1 VAWIYLLVAGLFE
14 IGYTT
19 AIRYTD
25 GFTKIVPVA
34 IFVLCL
40 ALSLYCFERST
51 HGIPLGTAYAI
62 WGGIGV
68 AGTAIVGVVAY
79 QEPLT
84 AARAF
89 FILTLIGSIIG
100 LKLVTHP

>member
-1 VAWIYLLVAGLFE
+1 MAWIYLLVAGLFE

-34 IFVLCL
+34 VFVLCL

-51 HGIPLGTAYAI
+51 RGIPLGTAYAI
-62 WGGIGV
+62 WGGIGA
-68 AGTAIVGVVAY
+68 AGTAIIGVIAY

-89 FILTLIGSIIG
+89 FILTLIGSILG
-100 LKLVTHP
+100 LKLVTQS